1 MVAEVL
7 KIDSNVSGLR
17 MAKEASLGVLPGSP
31 TWIEMQPNGYNDFG
45 GQLGLVARNPINLR
59 RQRLKGTVT
68 DLDAGGGV
76 NMDLTQSLFSEF
88 WPGLF
93 LSVKRAKPHHGGRY
107 VTPNPVTVDGTGYD
121 IGSDAATAG
130 YLVDHLVFAEGFTN
144 AANNGLKVVTAVTGD
159 VVLFASSVVEAS
171 PPANAEIRVVGY
183 EFASADLDVTNPS
196 GFPTLTSG
204 ADDWTQF
211 GFIPGEWIH
220 IGGAVA
226 LNKFV
231 NAENNGLAR
240 IRSITTAVLT
250 LDKGPGGAD
259 GTTDMAAETGTA
271 LEIRVFFGDLTRN
284 ESADSANFD
293 DATYTIERT
302 LGVPNPV
309 GSPGVTQAETLTG
322 SQIVNFNLA
331 VPLPAP
337 DSKIT
342 MDVGFLATDNVQYTG
357 EAGDL
362 IPSDGETIL
371 TVPAADVFNPTNDIE
386 RFKLAI
392 QPAASAGDAAPDP
405 LFAFITEMQLS
416 LSNNSVANKAVGTL
430 GAFAVTA
437 GTFTVDAQITAY
449 FSEVAGQQAVRNNSD
464 VTLEIAFAKT
474 FQGRKA
480 GILFDIPLG
489 ALGDARLNVEQDA
502 PITLP
507 LQLAGAE
514 FEDFGHSLV
523 VMEFWYLPA

>member
-7 KIDSNVSGLR
+7 KIDSNVTGLR

-31 TWIEMQPNGYNDFG
+31 VWIGMQPNGYNDFG

-107 VTPNPVTVDGTGYD
+107 VTPNPVTVDATGYD

-159 VVLFASSVVEAS
+159 VVLFAGSVIEAS

-183 EFASADLDVTNPS
+183 EFATSDLDVTNPA
-196 GFPTLTSG
+196 GFPTLTSA

-211 GFIPGEWIH
+211 GLIPGEWIW
-220 IGGAVA
+220 IGGVGA
-226 LNKFV
+226 NDFT

-250 LDKGPGGAD
+250 LDKGPGGAN
-259 GTTDMAAETGTA
+259 GTTDMAAETGTG
-271 LEIRVFFGDLTRN
+271 LDIRVFFGDLTRN

-293 DATYTIERT
+293 DVTYTIERT

-322 SQIVNFNLA
+322 SQIVNFNLG

-337 DSKIT
+337 DAKIT
-342 MDVGFLATDNVQYTG
+342 MDVGFLATDNQQYTG

-362 IPSDGETIL
+362 IPTNGATIIE
-371 TVPAADVFNPTNDIE
+371 PAAADVFNPTNDIE
-386 RFKLAI
+386 RLKLAI
-392 QPAASAGDAAPDP
+392 QPTVADGDAAPDP
-405 LFAFITEMQLS
+405 LFAFITEMSLA

-449 FSEVAGQQAVRNNSD
+449 FAEVAGQQAVRANSD

-514 FEDFGHSLV
+514 FEDFGHSLA
-523 VMEFWYLPA
+523 VMEFWYLPS